1 MPMRWI
7 ILLVL
12 FFARTVMAF
21 QFQSIAA
28 LSPFI
33 MDSLAITLADIGLLI
48 GLYSGPGVIV
58 AIGGGAVAT
67 LFGDKRTVVASL
79 VLMVLGGV
87 MVAYAPSLGWAVA
100 GRLVSGAG
108 GLVLNVLM
116 TKMVIDWFS
125 GGNVST
131 ALAIY
136 ISSWPVGIGLGLLIL
151 PPLATGTSLQMA
163 WSVLIA
169 CTVLALAVF
178 TVLYKAPEGAPTG
191 HAPIRVT
198 ALPWTPLALAAG
210 LWAFYNAA
218 FAMIFS
224 FGALVLVDR
233 GMAIT
238 AASSAIS
245 LYIFTATLA
254 IPLGGWLADR
264 TGRAHGVIL
273 ASLIG
278 GMMVF
283 PAVLYLPQTL
293 IPTALVL
300 GGLFAGLAPGP
311 VVAMPGLILS
321 AEARAFG
328 TGVFYSMYYLITMI
342 APALAGAL
350 SDRLADVGVTF
361 LLGAALMLLSILAL
375 WAYRHSTPPPAV
387 PHG

>member
-87 MVAYAPSLGWAVA
+87 MVAYAQSLGWAVA

-198 ALPWTPLALAAG
+198 APPGRTPSRAAT
-210 LWAFYNAA
+210 WS
-218 FAMIFS
+218 AMVA
-224 FGALVLVDR
+224 G
-233 GMAIT
+233 
-238 AASSAIS
+238 SAKS
-245 LYIFTATLA
+245 
-254 IPLGGWLADR
+254 P
-264 TGRAHGVIL
+264 
-273 ASLIG
+273 
-278 GMMVF
+278 
-283 PAVLYLPQTL
+283 
-293 IPTALVL
+293 
-300 GGLFAGLAPGP
+300 
-311 VVAMPGLILS
+311 
-321 AEARAFG
+321 
-328 TGVFYSMYYLITMI
+328 
-342 APALAGAL
+342 
-350 SDRLADVGVTF
+350 
-361 LLGAALMLLSILAL
+361 
-375 WAYRHSTPPPAV
+375 
-387 PHG
+387 

>member
-169 CTVLALAVF
+169 CTVFALAVF
-178 TVLYKAPEGAPTG
+178 TVL
-191 HAPIRVT
+191 
-198 ALPWTPLALAAG
+198 
-210 LWAFYNAA
+210 
-218 FAMIFS
+218 
-224 FGALVLVDR
+224 
-233 GMAIT
+233 
-238 AASSAIS
+238 
-245 LYIFTATLA
+245 
-254 IPLGGWLADR
+254 
-264 TGRAHGVIL
+264 
-273 ASLIG
+273 
-278 GMMVF
+278 
-283 PAVLYLPQTL
+283 
-293 IPTALVL
+293 
-300 GGLFAGLAPGP
+300 
-311 VVAMPGLILS
+311 
-321 AEARAFG
+321 
-328 TGVFYSMYYLITMI
+328 
-342 APALAGAL
+342 
-350 SDRLADVGVTF
+350 
-361 LLGAALMLLSILAL
+361 
-375 WAYRHSTPPPAV
+375 
-387 PHG
+387 